1 MMNRGFNLILATAM
15 VALAACGGQPTNE
28 APPLQGAKM
37 GGAFALISEAG
48 KPIKD
53 TDFAGTYRLVYFGY
67 TFCPDVCPVDMQR
80 LMQGF
85 RALEAKDKAV
95 ADKIQPLFITVDP
108 KRDTPAALTEF
119 TNAFHPRLIGIT
131 GTESQIDD
139 VLSRY
144 GSYAEREK
152 PEGKSEGKD
161 GGYLVN
167 HSNNAVLYG
176 PAGEPLAIIAH
187 EGEPDEIAGELARWV
202 K

>member
-1 MMNRGFNLILATAM
+1 MMNCTLNLILAVAV
-15 VALAACGGQPTNE
+15 VALAGCGGQPTNE

-37 GGAFALISEAG
+37 GGAFALTSEAG

-53 TDFAGTYRLVYFGY
+53 SDFTGQYRLVYFGY

-119 TNAFHPRLIGIT
+119 TNAFHPRLTGIT
-131 GTESQIDD
+131 GTEAQIDD

-152 PEGKSEGKD
+152 PEGKG

-176 PAGEPLAIIAH
+176 PKGEPLAIIAH
-187 EGEPDEIAGELARWV
+187 EGEPAEIAGELARWV